1 MLPRFPP
8 PAGKLSPS
16 TRKHLHFCAGFAI
29 LYKFPI
35 LRGQKTKCAVVAQLD
50 RALDSDSKGQRFESP
65 RPHQKRSLYC
75 STATFFIFLG
85 SVLVNPL
92 LTLRDNI
99 GHDRHEKTDKI
110 AHGISFPCWF
120 YTLGSTRAIL
130 SVLFL
135 WEDYWFSNLR
145 WEIRYVEY
153 VKKLPWNPS
162 CFIVFIYWSRRDSS
176 SYIFKPQDICLVSI
190 EPHTF

>member
-85 SVLVNPL
+85 SVLANPL
-92 LTLRDNI
+92 STLRGNI

-120 YTLGSTRAIL
+120 CTSGSTRAIL
-130 SVLFL
+130 SVFVFMGRLFSSFCQIPYL
-135 WEDYWFSNLR
+135 QSLLLR
-145 WEIRYVEY
+145 IPQRIRRTTG
-153 VKKLPWNPS
+153 S
-162 CFIVFIYWSRRDSS
+162 SRAVTDTV
-176 SYIFKPQDICLVSI
+176 C
-190 EPHTF
+190 

>member
-75 STATFFIFLG
+75 STVTFFIFLG

-99 GHDRHEKTDKI
+99 GYGTHEKTDKI
-110 AHGISFPCWF
+110 AHGISFPHWF
-120 YTLGSTRAIL
+120 CASGSTRAIL

-135 WEDYWFSNLR
+135 WEDCFHLSARFHICNPCFSAYR
-145 WEIRYVEY
+145 SVYAVPPEV
-153 VKKLPWNPS
+153 
-162 CFIVFIYWSRRDSS
+162 
-176 SYIFKPQDICLVSI
+176 LVQ
-190 EPHTF
+190 